1 MSRSLSYQA
10 LTLRVRA
17 SGESNREAW
26 FLSAEEGIFKAT
38 VFGGPKSRL
47 RSQVAPFHQGR
58 LWIYRDP
65 VRDSRKVTDFDV
77 RNWRPGLRELYERT
91 MAADALAETGLATH
105 GGGGGWGTALRLAG
119 EALDSLEKA
128 DEKTCTRIIL
138 HFLWAWTEFLGSKP
152 DLSRCVSCACE
163 VPGDTVL
170 WYEPGEGGLYCD
182 TCRSD
187 SGISLRPGARRW
199 LLAIQNVSSRESL
212 RYNLDN
218 SSLQQARTL
227 VLGILCGIL
236 GKRLPL
242 WDEF

>member
-1 MSRSLSYQA
+1 MSRSVSLSV

-17 SGESNREAW
+17 SGEANRDAW

-58 LWIYRDP
+58 LYLYHDP

-77 RNWRPGLRELYERT
+77 ENWRPDLRKLYERII
-91 MAADALAETGLATH
+91 AADTLAETVLATH
-105 GGGGGWGTALRLAG
+105 GGGGGWGTALKLTG
-119 EALDSLEKA
+119 EALDSLEHA
-128 DEKTCTRIIL
+128 DEKTCVRIVL

-163 VPGDTVL
+163 GSGDGVL
-170 WYEPGEGGLYCD
+170 WYEVGEGGLYCD
-182 TCRSD
+182 ACRSD
-187 SGISLRPGARRW
+187 SGIRVGPGARRW
-199 LLAIQNVSSRESL
+199 LLAIQNLGSREAL

-218 SSLQQARTL
+218 SSLQQARAL
-227 VLGILCGIL
+227 VLGILTEAL
-236 GKRLPL
+236 GTRLSL
-242 WDEF
+242 WDDF